1 MKSLTDRFEQEVF
14 NPYLDLL
21 KSEYR
26 FHLQFAHAER
36 TWHEKLTIEELVHGA
51 FLEKS
56 QMYKTGESLESL
68 PLHGKT
74 KATINERLKGRNLY
88 QHQTDALQLILNGQ
102 NAVIATG
109 TSSGKTLC
117 YQIPILDDLLRDSSP
132 GLRAVIIYPLNA
144 LVNDQLEEWETMLKA
159 HQHITFARFTGQTPN
174 TQQDYELRLKDTFEI
189 QLREQGLKENELQR
203 EVNRKLNEQLR
214 NDPPNRLN
222 HRDDIRANPP
232 HILITNFSMLE
243 YLMERPVDAPIFEN
257 SRLQF
262 LVLDEVHA
270 YRGVQ
275 ATEIAFLVRR
285 LKDRLGLEHLSC
297 IATSATLGNP
307 KDPDSKRKVRAFAS
321 ALFDEEFSE
330 LNPIYGTPATP
341 QLLQPSIR
349 PTLAQYIEAAELLR
363 QNKEADVRAILSLN
377 HSANTLADLFSYD
390 ENLYRLRAKIL
401 TKPTLLIDAAKSL
414 WGEDKQAADGLQAL
428 LETVAAAKQ
437 DDAHED
443 LLPTRL
449 HYFVRAQDGLH
460 VCLHRNCPGRL
471 SNNEPAFFVSR
482 KSDEDNTPEG
492 LCPKCFPHQVSRLI
506 EVVTCR
512 KCGYLFGALQDLGPR
527 RAQNPDND
535 DEQKPAFDSFNT
547 ELGWASDS
555 YWSYFCVEDELPYPR
570 QLSADEEDEEGK
582 LLFNPASLNWCVVC
596 GKKSDQGDGDN
607 CSCQNPHLRR
617 VKIFHRQCA
626 AEKFQDLYSQQKKL
640 LTACPNCGA
649 RNGSGLEPVR
659 RFQESD
665 DETGLA
671 MAIPL
676 SHFQVSQSKTEG
688 KPPRKLL
695 CFTDH
700 RQRAAAFP
708 SLLEEETFAHDMGRK
723 IVKLVHSRKESLS
736 LSDLGE
742 LLAEIAEDRYSSNH
756 DPEFFLPVS
765 RHTDEN
771 PNAKDKRNLWIAET
785 FSYFGI
791 PDSARESAE
800 DLGLVKIEYEIKEAE
815 MKAFQSLLPTFSL
828 AEATATLQTLLG
840 FMRQRKAF
848 TLPNGVAYDAPA
860 FGRVTADVSYALRR
874 EGQKNTNGWLPLIR
888 KDGGYN
894 DNFITDYLRRLLRQS
909 DAEILKLDEE
919 IWTLL
924 VKHDLLITNK
934 KGNGRYRLDHERLL
948 VVKPT
953 TRYVCSRCGI
963 VTAYAAKDCC
973 PRKGCAGTLQESPF
987 DATQANIIARWVAG
1001 TGESQFTTL
1010 KSEEHT
1016 AQINKDLA
1024 KKIEDDFRA
1033 DGVNLLSST
1042 TTFEMGINIGDLQK
1056 VLLRNAP
1063 PSSASY
1069 VQRVGRAGRGQD
1081 KNAVCVTLCRRSK
1094 YDADMWRDPQRLMSG
1109 EVRTPTVFIENR
1121 VIAQRHFNAVA
1132 FSRFLR
1138 VKIRDE
1144 KALRDV
1150 KQKIRLAAFLP
1161 TDSRTSIPQDWLQL
1175 YPADLYLDF
1184 IAWLD
1189 TKTVDDIFNTQ
1200 AGRSLLEAID
1210 TFDSG
1215 KERAQE
1221 TYQGVLSG
1229 IADELSELMI
1239 ERKKMF
1245 QEGKET
1251 ISFDDS
1257 VKNLLNSDIVA
1268 VLAKR
1273 GFLPRYAF
1281 PLDTVTLETGWS
1293 RWASDSDVTL
1303 SRDRAI
1309 AISEFAPGAQ
1319 VIAHKKVFTSAGLY
1333 VVSRTD
1339 KPERWWYSKCDGC
1352 QQIRTSH
1359 TKEPLLKSCEVCGRS
1374 IRPAQDIHPFVEPSA
1389 FSVRTE
1395 KTNVNAARHRRASLI
1410 RQRQSLTHF
1419 IDSVGENEFE
1429 DKGAFTVA
1437 LKNSGSLFRYNLGP
1451 QNKGFMLCSYCGCS
1465 EPLHVFK
1472 EGKKHKRLRPMN
1484 GSLECPNDKTWR
1496 SKLAYGHQFQSFCL
1510 IARPQ
1515 EPKPPIESLAY
1526 ALQKGLCSMLE
1537 IETSDIGV
1545 AWRWLANRS
1554 AADARAEIIL
1564 FDNTPG
1570 GAGFVQE
1577 GFYNWLQVVKQA
1589 HAISKCNCQAACYDC
1604 LKNYSNQSHHEKLNR
1619 NSVLSFLEDY

>member
-26 FHLQFAHAER
+26 FHPQFAYAER
-36 TWHEKLTIEELVHGA
+36 TWHEKLTMAELVHGA

-56 QMYKTGESLESL
+56 QMYKIGVSLENL
-68 PLHGKT
+68 PLHEKT
-74 KATINERLKGRNLY
+74 KATIHERLKGRNLY

-117 YQIPILDDLLRDSSP
+117 YQIPILDDLLHDSSP
-132 GLRAVIIYPLNA
+132 GLRAIIIYPLNA
-144 LVNDQLEEWETMLKA
+144 LVNDQLEEWETMLKK

-174 TQQDYELRLKDTFEI
+174 NQQDYESRLKQTFET
-189 QLREQGLKENELQR
+189 QLREQGLMQNELQR

-214 NDPPNRLN
+214 NDPSNRLN

-257 SRLQF
+257 ARLRF

-285 LKDRLGLEHLSC
+285 LKDRLGLEQLSC

-307 KDPDSKRKVRAFAS
+307 NEEDSKRRVRAFAS
-321 ALFDEEFSE
+321 ALFGEEFIE
-330 LNPIYGTPATP
+330 PNPIYGTPAP
-341 QLLQPSIR
+341 PLLLQPSVC
-349 PTLAQYIEAAELLR
+349 PTPGQYIKAAEILQ
-363 QNKEADVRAILSLN
+363 QNKEADVRTVLSHN
-377 HSANTLADLFSYD
+377 HVAKTLADLFNYD
-390 ENLYRLRAKIL
+390 ENLYRLRAEIL
-401 TKPTLLIDAAKSL
+401 TKPTLLKDAAKSL
-414 WGEDKQAADGLQAL
+414 WGGNKQAEDGLQAL
-428 LETVAAAKQ
+428 LEIVAAAKQ

-460 VCLHRNCPGRL
+460 VCLHRNCPGRS
-471 SNNEPAFFVSR
+471 SNDKPAFFVSR
-482 KSDEDNTPEG
+482 KSDDSDIPEG
-492 LCPKCFPHQVSRLI
+492 LCPKCYPAQRSQLV
-506 EVVTCR
+506 EVVSCR

-535 DEQKPAFDSFNT
+535 EQIQKPAFDSFST

-555 YWSYFCVEDELPYPR
+555 FWSYFSVEDDLPYPI
-570 QLSADEEDEEGK
+570 QAKADEEDEEQDK
-582 LLFNPASLNWCVVC
+582 LLVNPASLEWCVVC
-596 GKKSDQGDGDN
+596 GKKSDSGEGDN
-607 CSCQNPHLRR
+607 CSCEAPHLRPI
-617 VKIFHRQCA
+617 KIFHRQCA
-626 AEKFQDLYSQQKKL
+626 AERFQDIYSQQKKL
-640 LTACPNCGA
+640 LAACPNCGA
-649 RNGSGLEPVR
+649 RNGSGIEPVR

-676 SHFQVSQSKTEG
+676 SHFQVSQPKTKG

-723 IVKLVHSRKESLS
+723 IVKLIHNRNEPLTV
-736 LSDLGE
+736 SDLGE
-742 LLAEIAEDRYSSNH
+742 LLAEIAEERNSDIH

-765 RHTDEN
+765 RYTDEN
-771 PNAKDKRNLWIAET
+771 PSAKEKGNLWIAET
-785 FSYFGI
+785 LSYFGI
-791 PDSARESAE
+791 LDSARESAE
-800 DLGLVKIEYEIKEAE
+800 DLGLVAIKYEVKETE
-815 MKAFQSLLPTFSL
+815 MKAFQSLLPELSL
-828 AEATATLQTLLG
+828 VEAKAVLQTLLG

-848 TLPNGVAYDAPA
+848 TLPNGVAHDAPA
-860 FGRVTADVSYALRR
+860 FGRVTADISYALRR
-874 EGQKNTNGWLPLIR
+874 EGQKITNGWLPLLK
-888 KDGGYN
+888 KDGSYN
-894 DNFITDYLRRLLRQS
+894 DNFITDYLRRLFGQS
-909 DAEILKLDEE
+909 DAETLKLAEE
-919 IWTLL
+919 VWTFLT
-924 VKHDLLITNK
+924 KHDLLIINK
-934 KGNGRYRLDHERLL
+934 KGTGRYRLDHERLA
-948 VVKPT
+948 VVKNT
-953 TRYVCSRCGI
+953 ARYICNRCGM
-963 VTAYAAKDCC
+963 VTAYAAKQCC
-973 PRKGCAGTLQESPF
+973 PRKACSGKLEERPF

-1001 TGESQFTTL
+1001 TGEPQFTTL

-1033 DGVNLLSST
+1033 EGVNLLSST

-1094 YDADMWRDPQRLMSG
+1094 YDADMWREPQRLMSG

-1121 VIAQRHFNAVA
+1121 VIAQRHFNAVVFA
-1132 FSRFLR
+1132 RFLR
-1138 VKIRDE
+1138 VKILNE

-1161 TDSRTSIPQDWLQL
+1161 TDSRVGIPQDWLQL
-1175 YPADLYLDF
+1175 YPSDLHLDF
-1184 IAWLD
+1184 IAWLE
-1189 TKTVDDIFNTQ
+1189 TQSVADIFCSP
-1200 AGRSLLEAID
+1200 AGQSLLGAID
-1210 TFDSG
+1210 GFELG
-1215 KERAQE
+1215 KEKSKE
-1221 TYQGVLSG
+1221 TYKEVLSN
-1229 IADELSELMI
+1229 IADELSELMS
-1239 ERKKMF
+1239 ERKKF
-1245 QEGKET
+1245 FNEGKET
-1251 ISFDDS
+1251 GDIDRS
-1257 VKNLLNSDIVA
+1257 VKNLLDSDIVA
-1268 VLAKR
+1268 VMAKR

-1293 RWASDSDVTL
+1293 RWSSDSDVEL
-1303 SRDRAI
+1303 NRDRAI

-1319 VIAHKKVFTSAGLY
+1319 VIAHKKVFTSSGLY

-1339 KPERWWYSKCDGC
+1339 KPERWWYSKCPEC
-1352 QQIRTSH
+1352 LQIRTSR
-1359 TKEPLLKSCEVCGRS
+1359 TQDPLITSCEVCGRS
-1374 IRPAQDIHPFVEPSA
+1374 ITTQHIKPFVEPA
-1389 FSVRTE
+1389 TFSVRIE
-1395 KTNVNAARHRRASLI
+1395 KSNVNAARHRRASLV

-1419 IDSVGENEFE
+1419 IDSVNDDEFE
-1429 DKGAFTVA
+1429 DRGAFKIA
-1437 LKNSGSLFRYNLGP
+1437 LKTSGSLFRYNLGP
-1451 QNKGFMLCSYCGCS
+1451 QNKGFMLCAHCGCS
-1465 EPLHVFK
+1465 EPLHFFK
-1472 EGKKHKRLRPMN
+1472 AGKKHRKLRPMQ
-1484 GSLECPNDKTWR
+1484 GSLDCSNETPWTKP
-1496 SKLAYGHQFQSFCL
+1496 LAYGHQFQSFCL
-1510 IARPQ
+1510 IARPI

-1526 ALQKGLCSMLE
+1526 ALQKGLCEMLE

-1545 AWRWLANRS
+1545 AWRWLANRNI
-1554 AADARAEIIL
+1554 ADAKAEIIL

-1570 GAGFVQE
+1570 GAGFVKE
-1577 GFYNWLQVVKQA
+1577 GFDNWQQTVASAQKVCE
-1589 HAISKCNCQAACYDC
+1589 KCKCEVACYDC
-1604 LKNYSNQSHHEKLNR
+1604 LKNFSNQTHHDKLSR
-1619 NSVLSFLEDY
+1619 HRVIEFFE